1 MTEKEKCAAG
11 LLYNA
16 NYDHELIQ
24 ERIACKDLCQEYN
37 GLKNSDTENRYRLLK
52 QIIGTIKENICIE
65 PNFWCDYGYNI
76 KVGENFYANHNLVIL
91 DCATVAFGDNVFI
104 GPNCSFYTAGH
115 PLDVKQRNE
124 GLEYAHSIHV
134 GDNVWMGGNVV
145 VLPGVSIGNNSVI
158 GAGSVVTKDIPDN
171 VVAVGNPC
179 KVVKIITEEKSK
191 QGHYKSKIPE

>member
-16 NYDHELIQ
+16 NYDKELIQ
-24 ERIACKDLCQEYN
+24 ERIQCKDLCQEYN
-37 GLKNSDTENRYRLLK
+37 GLKNSDAENRYELLRR
-52 QIIGTIKENICIE
+52 ILGSIKENICIE

-91 DCATVAFGDNVFI
+91 DCAKVEFGDNVFI

-115 PLDVKQRNE
+115 PLDAEQRNE
-124 GLEYAHSIHV
+124 GLEYAHSIKV
-134 GDNVWMGGNVV
+134 GNNVWLGGNVV

-158 GAGSVVTKDIPDN
+158 GAGSVVTKDIPDH

-179 KVVKIITEEKSK
+179 KVVKNITEKN
-191 QGHYKSKIPE
+191 

>member
-16 NYDHELIQ
+16 NYDEELIQ
-24 ERIACKDLCQEYN
+24 ERIACKDLCQKYN
-37 GLKNSDTENRYRLLK
+37 ALKNSDTEKRYQLLK
-52 QIIGTIKENICIE
+52 RIIGSIPENICIE

-76 KVGENFYANHNLVIL
+76 KAGKNFYANHNLVIL
-91 DCATVAFGDNVFI
+91 DCARVEFGDNVFI

-115 PLDVKQRNE
+115 PLDAPQRNE
-124 GLEYAHSIHV
+124 GLEYALPIKV
-134 GDNVWMGGNVV
+134 GDNVWLGGNVV

-158 GAGSVVTKDIPDN
+158 GAGSVVTKNIPDN

-179 KVVKIITEEKSK
+179 RVVKSIVKEN
-191 QGHYKSKIPE
+191 

>member
-16 NYDHELIQ
+16 NYDKELIR

-37 GLKNSDTENRYRLLK
+37 GLKNSDSENRYRLLK
-52 QIIGTIKENICIE
+52 RIIGNIKENICIE
-65 PNFWCDYGYNI
+65 PAFWCDYGYNI
-76 KVGENFYANHNLVIL
+76 KTGENFYANHNLVIL
-91 DCATVAFGDNVFI
+91 DCARVEFGDNVFI

-124 GLEYAHSIHV
+124 GLEYARPIKV
-134 GDNVWMGGNVV
+134 GDNVWLGGNVV

-158 GAGSVVTKDIPDN
+158 GAGSVVTKNIPDN

-179 KVVKIITEEKSK
+179 TVVKSIIQEN
-191 QGHYKSKIPE
+191 